1 MGGSCCFAVSIVRR
15 CGKLNV
21 AMIWEQTGPPRL
33 QLIRRT
39 KLHLG
44 AHHET
49 GEDKVETIELVCFDQ
64 VNEGRLDALFSSP
77 PMHTF
82 RSLKARYAAHAGRI
96 FSGEDVTLR
105 VPPINHTS

>member
-1 MGGSCCFAVSIVRR
+1 VSWVMGGFLLLWRLGRPKAWEVDCWHD
-15 CGKLNV
+15 
-21 AMIWEQTGPPRL
+21 WEQTGPPRL

-64 VNEGRLDALFSSP
+64 VNEGRWTLSFFP
-77 PMHTF
+77 PMHTLE
-82 RSLKARYAAHAGRI
+82 R
-96 FSGEDVTLR
+96 
-105 VPPINHTS
+105 